1 MNTPINQV
9 ILGNNPVYFDDLDTQ
24 LANLEMQRKK
34 LQQLRTLQNQPI
46 TNLLW
51 DDIDVEIKPMTEE
64 QRALLL
70 QDKEYFEIYSRLQE
84 LVQIELLNLV
94 KAKIENT
101 AEGKDLLEKQLK
113 SIKTL
118 KKQIIENTNKEMEVF
133 RQFKEYSKLNP
144 GITYEDFIKSNL

>member
-24 LANLEMQRKK
+24 LANLEMQRKR

-51 DDIDVEIKPMTEE
+51 DDIDIEIKPMTEE

-133 RQFKEYSKLNP
+133 KQFKEYSKLNP

>member
-24 LANLEMQRKK
+24 LANLEMQRKR

-133 RQFKEYSKLNP
+133 KQFKEYSKLNP